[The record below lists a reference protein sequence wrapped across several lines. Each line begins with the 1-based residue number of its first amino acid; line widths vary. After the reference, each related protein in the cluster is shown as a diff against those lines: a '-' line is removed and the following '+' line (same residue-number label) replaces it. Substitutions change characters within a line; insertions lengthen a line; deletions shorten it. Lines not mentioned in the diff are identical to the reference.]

1 MVECFFYGV
10 KKGCRIYTVK
20 KENLRENSL
29 RLYLITL
36 GATAALISCIL
47 VYVYINLTASLIL
60 AQVIA
65 VPLAIAFVLDSKI
78 RLNRAKLGTRPTW
91 WTGIVVE
98 GKRVR
103 VSVDWNS
110 CMGASSCVE
119 LAPKVF
125 RLDWSKKKSV
135 FDPAPLELLD
145 EKARGTDPNVVF
157 SAAQSCPYHA
167 IILEDDDSGE
177 RIFP

>member
-1 MVECFFYGV
+1 MKSENLQ
-10 KKGCRIYTVK
+10 KKD
-20 KENLRENSL
+20 KENNL
-29 RLYLITL
+29 RLYLIAL

-60 AQVIA
+60 AQFIV
-65 VPLAIAFVLDSKI
+65 VPLAIAFILDSKI
-78 RLNRAKLGTRPTW
+78 RLKRTKLGKPTW

-103 VSVDWNS
+103 VRVDWNS

-119 LAPKVF
+119 LAPRVF
-125 RLDWSKKKSV
+125 RLDWSKKKSI

-145 EKARGTDPNVVF
+145 EKATGTDPNVVF

-167 IILEDDDSGE
+167 IILEDDDTGE

>member
-1 MVECFFYGV
+1 M
-10 KKGCRIYTVK
+10 KN
-20 KENLRENSL
+20 ENLQRKDKENSL
-29 RLYLITL
+29 RLYLISL

-60 AQVIA
+60 AQFIA
-65 VPLAIAFVLDSKI
+65 VPPAIVFILDSKI
-78 RLNRAKLGTRPTW
+78 RQKRAKMGTRPIW

-103 VSVDWNS
+103 VRVDWNS

-145 EKARGTDPNVVF
+145 EKAIGTDPNVVF

-167 IILEDDDSGE
+167 IILEDDDTSE

>member
-1 MVECFFYGV
+1 MMKARNSREEYR
-10 KKGCRIYTVK
+10 KQ
-20 KENLRENSL
+20 ENNLRF
-29 RLYLITL
+29 YL
-36 GATAALISCIL
+36 GAVGASAATISCIL
-47 VYVYINLTASLIL
+47 VYLYVNLTASLTL
-60 AQVIA
+60 AQLIA
-65 VPLAIAFVLDSKI
+65 VPLAIAFIVDSKI
-78 RLNRAKLGTRPTW
+78 RQKRAKLESRPTW
-91 WTGIVVE
+91 WTGIIVE
-98 GKRVR
+98 GKRIRVR
-103 VSVDWNS
+103 VDWNS

-145 EKARGTDPNVVF
+145 EKPTGTDPNVVF

-167 IILEDDDSGE
+167 IILEDDETGE

>member
-1 MVECFFYGV
+1 LKNA
-10 KKGCRIYTVK
+10 KKTGHH
-20 KENLRENSL
+20 LRQYIVVSGGTSA
-29 RLYLITL
+29 I
-36 GATAALISCIL
+36 ISCAL
-47 VYVYINLTASLIL
+47 VYFYVGFTGALIL
-60 AQVIA
+60 AQFIV
-65 VPLAIAFVLDSKI
+65 VPVAIAYILDSKI
-78 RLNRAKLGTRPTW
+78 QQKRKTHRAKW

-98 GKRVR
+98 GKKVRVR
-103 VSVDWNS
+103 VDWNA

-145 EKARGTDPNVVF
+145 ERPRETDPNIVF
-157 SAAQSCPYHA
+157 SAAQSCPYRA
-167 IILEDDDSGE
+167 IILEDDETGE